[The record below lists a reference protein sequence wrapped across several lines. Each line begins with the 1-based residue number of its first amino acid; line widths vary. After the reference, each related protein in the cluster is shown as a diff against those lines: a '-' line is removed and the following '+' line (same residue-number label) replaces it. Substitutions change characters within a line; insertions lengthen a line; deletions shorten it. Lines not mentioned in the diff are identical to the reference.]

1 MVEEI
6 QATKPAGRRESYRIK
21 VVDFNRNI
29 FYAISAIDEDNN
41 AAFPSNIRAVLM
53 PSPEA
58 GKFPRSDD
66 TSALTQYSSSD
77 DEVIVTNHKKP
88 EKFIVFLALGV
99 LAFVVVCIISVILIV
114 LVNRKKKP
122 ANGFISAE
130 GSEYGDNDEQK
141 IYCGSSYNTIS
152 ATVCNEQV
160 GIIQSFIKYSWV
172 HS

>member
-1 MVEEI
+1 MEEI
-6 QATKPAGRRESYRIK
+6 PATKPAGQRESHRIK
-21 VVDFNRNI
+21 IVDFNRNI

-41 AAFPSNIRAVLM
+41 VALPSNIRAVLM
-53 PSPEA
+53 PSPEV
-58 GKFPRSDD
+58 GKFARSDD
-66 TSALTQYSSSD
+66 TSALTQYASSED
-77 DEVIVTNHKKP
+77 DVIVTNHKKP
-88 EKFIVFLALGV
+88 EKFIVYLALGV

-122 ANGFISAE
+122 ADGFTSAE

-160 GIIQSFIKYSWV
+160 FFVLFG
-172 HS
+172 